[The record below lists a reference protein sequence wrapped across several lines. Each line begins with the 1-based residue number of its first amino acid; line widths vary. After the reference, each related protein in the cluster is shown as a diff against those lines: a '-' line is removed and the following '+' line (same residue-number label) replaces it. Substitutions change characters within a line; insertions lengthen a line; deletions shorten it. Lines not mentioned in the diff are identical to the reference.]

1 MIARAITI
9 VDRSPTSEAA
19 EEELSV
25 AIPLRHYPWAD
36 AAPEAVAFTFGLIA
50 AHHGDLRTSVLA
62 GVNMGR
68 DSDTIAA
75 MAGAICGAASGM
87 SELPAEWIE
96 RVRSVAG
103 VCITATR
110 GTDLLVLADSLAE
123 VADA

>member
-1 MIARAITI
+1 
-9 VDRSPTSEAA
+9 
-19 EEELSV
+19 
-25 AIPLRHYPWAD
+25 
-36 AAPEAVAFTFGLIA
+36 
-50 AHHGDLRTSVLA
+50 
-62 GVNMGR
+62 
-68 DSDTIAA
+68 
-75 MAGAICGAASGM
+75 M